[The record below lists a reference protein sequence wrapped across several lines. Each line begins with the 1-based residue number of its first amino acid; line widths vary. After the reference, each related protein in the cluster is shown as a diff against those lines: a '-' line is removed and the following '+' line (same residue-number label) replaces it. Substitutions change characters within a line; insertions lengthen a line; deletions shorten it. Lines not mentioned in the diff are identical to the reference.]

1 VNTAFSAIR
10 TNKIT
15 QASGDGVVGTKEY
28 LYEIL
33 ILPALSSGFLSRHIA
48 TAIKLSDKETSC
60 PFTFGPFSDLCVPK
74 FFLLL

>member
-1 VNTAFSAIR
+1 MR

-33 ILPALSSGFLSRHIA
+33 ILPAPSLGFLCRHIA
-48 TAIKLSDKETSC
+48 RAIKLSDKETSC
-60 PFTFGPFSDLCVPK
+60 PFTFRLFSDLCFPK